1 MAFVHGKGA
10 KFLLD
15 TSGTL
20 DDISTYLTDIS
31 FPETVE
37 TADVTTLGDSS
48 KDYIVGLKD
57 ATISLS
63 GKWDATWDQLIDST
77 LGQAASLTFN
87 YGPSG
92 NATSPADVKYSGE
105 CFVTNYSVSSG
116 IGDAVSFSLDLQV
129 TGGVTRGVFS

>member
-10 KFLLD
+10 KFQCLMKLLLD

-63 GKWDATWDQLIDST
+63 GKWDATWDQLIDS
-77 LGQAASLTFN
+77 F
-87 YGPSG
+87 
-92 NATSPADVKYSGE
+92 YS
-105 CFVTNYSVSSG
+105 FWK
-116 IGDAVSFSLDLQV
+116 
-129 TGGVTRGVFS
+129 